1 MTPDWVWEPD
11 LVLKV
16 LISLFLYP
24 KEKSMIQLSDSDKA
38 RFCLMYE
45 TTVEDANKLLLEIYS
60 DDLVLSIRDVFC
72 DDFMNL
78 LHDAKVINQVLTDF
92 EEE

>member
-1 MTPDWVWEPD
+1 
-11 LVLKV
+11 
-16 LISLFLYP
+16 
-24 KEKSMIQLSDSDKA
+24 MIQLSDSDKA

-78 LHDAKVINQVLTDF
+78 LHDARVINQVLTDF